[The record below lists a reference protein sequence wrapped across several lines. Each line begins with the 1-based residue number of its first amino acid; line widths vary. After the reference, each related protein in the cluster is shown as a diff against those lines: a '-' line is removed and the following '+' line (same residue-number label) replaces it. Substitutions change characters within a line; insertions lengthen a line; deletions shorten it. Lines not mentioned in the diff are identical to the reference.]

1 MIEFIYDIYIQSKGI
16 SIDSRTIE
24 KQMLFFALKGNNV
37 DGNLFADNA
46 VKKGGIAIIDDPQY
60 KKNDNY
66 ILVNDVFETL
76 TELARFH
83 RKKLKAN
90 VLAIT
95 GTNGKTTTKELV
107 YNVLSTHYKV
117 HATKGNLNNHIG
129 VPITILQTPFDTEWL
144 IVEMGANHKGEIEY
158 LCNIAQPNY
167 AIITNIGIAHL
178 EGFGNLENIFLTK
191 AELYD
196 YIKIYGKQIFVNADD
211 QKLFASAKD
220 YTNYTYSVQ
229 NGNVVGKIIDNESPM
244 QIQWQHNNNI
254 FLTKSHLFGSY
265 NLYNILAAIAIGT
278 CTGVPYDKINSAIEA
293 YIPKNNRSQTIKT
306 NKNNIIILDAYN
318 ANPSSMKLAI
328 NDFLQLKDANKLL
341 ILGSMLELGKYS
353 EEKHIE
359 IIKLLTEQ
367 DVKHCIFVGTEFYK
381 LKSKYN
387 HSGYTFYQN
396 IVETIKH
403 IEKNIIK
410 NTTILVKGSRG
421 IALEKTITYL

>member
-144 IVEMGANHKGEIEY
+144 IVEMGANHKVKLSI
-158 LCNIAQPNY
+158 Y
-167 AIITNIGIAHL
+167 AIL
-178 EGFGNLENIFLTK
+178 LNLIMQL
-191 AELYD
+191 L
-196 YIKIYGKQIFVNADD
+196 QI
-211 QKLFASAKD
+211 
-220 YTNYTYSVQ
+220 
-229 NGNVVGKIIDNESPM
+229 
-244 QIQWQHNNNI
+244 
-254 FLTKSHLFGSY
+254 
-265 NLYNILAAIAIGT
+265 
-278 CTGVPYDKINSAIEA
+278 
-293 YIPKNNRSQTIKT
+293 
-306 NKNNIIILDAYN
+306 
-318 ANPSSMKLAI
+318 
-328 NDFLQLKDANKLL
+328 
-341 ILGSMLELGKYS
+341 S
-353 EEKHIE
+353 E
-359 IIKLLTEQ
+359 
-367 DVKHCIFVGTEFYK
+367 
-381 LKSKYN
+381 
-387 HSGYTFYQN
+387 
-396 IVETIKH
+396 
-403 IEKNIIK
+403 
-410 NTTILVKGSRG
+410 
-421 IALEKTITYL
+421 